1 MKTDESSLKSIRSHE
16 TRARSREDCL
26 SADVLAAIAAG
37 QLSGSDRDRAAD
49 HLASCADCAEEL
61 QLLQPLQAWSERTA
75 AAYGR
80 EPQTKTRSTW
90 ISAWQLAAVTVVI
103 AVVGVGIYRTMVVA
117 PAPGAIAQPAVP
129 VASLARIEIT
139 APDVRL
145 SASRAL
151 ATRGAPNQKAFL
163 DAFGKAIEPY
173 RHGRYAE
180 AAAALRAVA
189 ASYPDAYEPLF
200 YQAVSSLLAGD
211 AAVAT
216 EAFNRLRPLAPA
228 DMQDEIRLYRAAA
241 LQRGNDDD
249 GARAEL
255 RTLCDGAGTYRDR
268 ACALLR

>member
-80 EPQTKTRSTW
+80 EPQTKTRSPW
-90 ISAWQLAAVTVVI
+90 
-103 AVVGVGIYRTMVVA
+103 VVGA